1 MKKMKRGFS
10 LLLSAVLVL
19 GMVPA
24 QGFAAE
30 CQHVLTYSA
39 EGACITATCGNE
51 GCTYKATATLELDKE
66 ASLAYTGEEVKPL
79 KVVYSE
85 GWLGEKNDVITY
97 VNNVEVTK
105 LQEAAAEPVKEETP
119 EEETQP
125 APEETVPE
133 SETEPLDPREEK
145 PPVQKPEEPKIPTG
159 TLTIGGVSV
168 SMTFTIMEKEKLTVT
183 ATATVSYGDDAP
195 SYELVYKNA
204 DGKTVVP
211 VLSGEPQ
218 VTSTYSKEAKAGDRF
233 DIEVNVDGVTSDQ
246 YELEA
251 ENGEGEVAPRKLTVK
266 LDNTEYIY
274 DGQGHTPKVVVEGL
288 VFGDQVD
295 ADYESVPVTDVGEYK
310 VPVSGF
316 QGDEAVLKNYEKL
329 PEGTELSF
337 AVKPRTV
344 EIDWGTLE
352 FEYDGEKQLPTPKI
366 TNRVGED
373 DVELDLDKKEGE
385 IKAGT
390 YKITVVNLLGTH
402 AGNYTHSGAN
412 VTAEYTISLPA
423 QEAPTGVTAE
433 PETIRGKA
441 DGKITGVDVAM
452 EYAAKPAE
460 GEAAYKKISGE
471 TIEDLAAGT
480 YLVRYAETDEKAA
493 SAPVEVTVAAGAP
506 LTVTLPVPQTGFILT
521 ADKTEAG
528 WEESVTLTFTMANGY
543 VQTEDFAV
551 KVNDETVK
559 LDKNGKYTISKLQE
573 NANVTVEGVEPILT
587 MSLMGTEYHA
597 VEEEITFQLYSK
609 TTKTLTITTGLDD
622 GTIFYVETEAKTDP
636 AGIADDKWT
645 EYEGPVTI
653 AKKDRKAVF
662 YAKVVDKDKNVYYA
676 STNGVVF
683 DTKYPVVKVNGKTV
697 TFSTNAF
704 EMERYTT
711 QIVTVTDENL
721 SQITLNSTN
730 LSLTDEI
737 PLAGDINKRYILR
750 ISDAA
755 GNAVQLTVQMNLIE
769 DLKKS
774 EEDLK
779 RIDEIIEKEC
789 DNATTNQQNKL
800 KDIQKDKNAYLVI
813 LQIQA
818 LPDAEDVKP
827 YNEDHRDAY
836 DAVQDAYDKL
846 TTDQKKLVTDTDKKH
861 LEDVKEAMAYQIIG
875 DEDDLQWEKKSK
887 VDLVIKVNGPD
898 ARFKE
903 LQISSKTVATTKYT
917 HKEDTYGTKITID
930 EAYLETLTTG
940 KKTIKVVYTDGSTDG
955 TDQIE
960 ILKAGST
967 NPKTGDEGI
976 RFWMT
981 ASVLSLVC
989 LAAAVVPGR
998 KRKFQ
1003 A

>member
-105 LQEAAAEPVKEETP
+105 LQEAAAEPMKEETP

-168 SMTFTIMEKEKLTVT
+168 SVTFTIMEKEKLTVT

-274 DGQGHTPKVVVEGL
+274 DGKGHTPKVVVEGL

-352 FEYDGEKQLPTPKI
+352 FEYDGEKHLPTPKI

-373 DVELDLDKKEGE
+373 DVELDLDNKEGE

-506 LTVTLPVPQTGFILT
+506 LTVTLPAPQTGFILT

-597 VEEEITFQLYSK
+597 VEEEITFQLYSN
-609 TTKTLTITTGLDD
+609 TTQTLTITTGLGD
-622 GTIFYVETEAKTDP
+622 GTIYYVETEAKTDP

-645 EYEGPVTI
+645 KYENKSVTI
-653 AKKDRKAVF
+653 AKTDRKAVF

-683 DTKYPVVKVNGKTV
+683 DTVAPVIKINGAVATTGK
-697 TFSTNAF
+697 SY
-704 EMERYTT
+704 YTT
-711 QIVTVTDENL
+711 QSVTATDTNLKEVRLNGVAQTQPIKLAGNTEKTYIVRAEDQAGNQN
-721 SQITLNSTN
+721 QITVKMYPIATLKESAEGLNSVD
-730 LSLTDEI
+730 S
-737 PLAGDINKRYILR
+737 
-750 ISDAA
+750 IS
-755 GNAVQLTVQMNLIE
+755 TT
-769 DLKKS
+769 
-774 EEDLK
+774 
-779 RIDEIIEKEC
+779 
-789 DNATTNQQNKL
+789 NATDAEKTALNEIKTNKA
-800 KDIQKDKNAYLVI
+800 AYLVI

-846 TTDQKKLVTDTDKKH
+846 TTDQKKLVTDTDKKR

-940 KKTIKVVYTDGSTDG
+940 KRTIKVVYTDGSTDG